1 VTKERIPEIGKA
13 VMQAAGEL
21 SYELG
26 YRPRPMELVGE
37 AVS

>member
-1 VTKERIPEIGKA
+1 

-26 YRPRPMELVGE
+26 YRPTAMELVRG

>member
-1 VTKERIPEIGKA
+1 
-13 VMQAAGEL
+13 MQAAGEL

-26 YRPRPMELVGE
+26 YRPAAMELVRG